1 MTTHGH
7 SVTQTSKSTD
17 KHSILETL
25 KRLLKRRK
33 SVASV
38 EGYQQERSEE
48 EPWPN
53 SDDSEDADGHE
64 SGSSEVKSKP
74 PNSIKRHRT
83 RTPQYGD
90 GGVPRDLEQDTLSS
104 DSSDSLPED
113 KSWTRPTQETGP
125 ATCNSVGDHLFHLSC
140 MFLAHLVYVSSAMY
154 IKMMLHTSMYLLS
167 FPLNFFLSPPNRG
180 WSTMFQSHLRSL
192 KINQILASPFMNH
205 LDGRRWPLVCKCL
218 QSHCMI
224 QPQARSVCVK

>member
-74 PNSIKRHRT
+74 PNRHRT

-154 IKMMLHTSMYLLS
+154 IKMMLHTSM
-167 FPLNFFLSPPNRG
+167 
-180 WSTMFQSHLRSL
+180 
-192 KINQILASPFMNH
+192 
-205 LDGRRWPLVCKCL
+205 
-218 QSHCMI
+218 
-224 QPQARSVCVK
+224 